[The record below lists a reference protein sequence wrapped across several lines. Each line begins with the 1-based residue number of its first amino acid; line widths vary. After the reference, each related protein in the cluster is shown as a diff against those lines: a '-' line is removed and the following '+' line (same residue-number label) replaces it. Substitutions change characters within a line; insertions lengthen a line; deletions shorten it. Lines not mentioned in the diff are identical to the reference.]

1 MGCSIFKCCK
11 IRTDSKIVLK
21 EKQSS
26 FVLINQD
33 KKVVSEIAFD
43 GCSEYS
49 YSGKR
54 CDFIL
59 YLKDLA
65 KPSLV
70 FIELKGNNLLKAIR
84 QIEES
89 IEYSNLFASEKKY
102 AYSITSKSPIS
113 SSDIQNEKMRLRK
126 KNIIF
131 DTKNRLMEKNYNEH

>member
-1 MGCSIFKCCK
+1 MSCSVFKCCK

-70 FIELKGNNLLKAIR
+70 FIELKGNNLLKAIK
-84 QIEES
+84 QIEGS
-89 IEYSNLFASEKKY
+89 IEYFNSF
-102 AYSITSKSPIS
+102 
-113 SSDIQNEKMRLRK
+113 
-126 KNIIF
+126 
-131 DTKNRLMEKNYNEH
+131 

>member
-33 KKVVSEIAFD
+33 KKV
-43 GCSEYS
+43 
-49 YSGKR
+49 
-54 CDFIL
+54 
-59 YLKDLA
+59 A

-70 FIELKGNNLLKAIR
+70 FIELKGNNLLKAIK

-89 IEYSNLFASEKKY
+89 IEYFSSFASEKKY

>member
-1 MGCSIFKCCK
+1 M
-11 IRTDSKIVLK
+11 
-21 EKQSS
+21 
-26 FVLINQD
+26 INQD
-33 KKVVSEIAFD
+33 KKVVAEIAFD
-43 GCSEYS
+43 GCTEYS

-84 QIEES
+84 QIEDS
-89 IEYSNLFASEKKY
+89 IEYFKSFSSEKKY

-131 DTKNRLMEKNYNEH
+131 DTKNRLMEKNYNEY